1 MARWKRCR
9 ARVEPARPAGQLSLQ
24 EARFDEAEELATDG
38 MEAAYRHSTT
48 EYKRAARERLTWLI
62 QHYNTFTSDDIVN
75 HLNRI
80 GVVGNHSALGALI
93 KGASRAGLITA
104 TGEFRESNRR
114 ERHKQTVRIWKSNI
128 VKERYEK

>member
-1 MARWKRCR
+1 MRWKRCMV
-9 ARVEPARPAGQLSLQ
+9 RVEPARPAGQLSLQ

-38 MEAAYRHSTT
+38 MEAAYRHSPT

-62 QHYNTFTSDDIVN
+62 QHYGTFTSDDIVN

-80 GVVGNHSALGALI
+80 GIVGNHSALGAMI

-104 TGEFRESNRR
+104 TGDFRESNRP
-114 ERHKQTVRIWKSNI
+114 ERHGQTVRVWKSNI
-128 VKERYEK
+128 VRDN